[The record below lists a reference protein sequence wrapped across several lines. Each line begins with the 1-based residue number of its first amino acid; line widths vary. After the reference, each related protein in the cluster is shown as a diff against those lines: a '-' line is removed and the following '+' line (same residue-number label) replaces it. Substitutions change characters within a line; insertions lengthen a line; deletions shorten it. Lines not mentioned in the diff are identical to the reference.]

1 MSTSISKNELSGIWR
16 SRYEYPSSSRNGVF
30 FAEHYVRVMRVGS
43 AFVVESIPE
52 VNDSYLI
59 LRLSLDD
66 SIATGS
72 WQECTSPTGY
82 YKGAIY
88 HGAIQLVIDKDHKRM
103 KGKWVG
109 FNKRMEIKTGSW
121 EFTYLGDDMSV
132 IHDRAKGQ

>member
-1 MSTSISKNELSGIWR
+1 MTKPAKDTLSGIWK

-30 FAEHYVRVMRVGS
+30 YAENYVKVVRVGN

-59 LRLSLDD
+59 LRLTIDD
-66 SIATGS
+66 NVATGS
-72 WQECTSPTGY
+72 WQECTSPTGH

-88 HGAIQLVIDKDHKRM
+88 HGAIQLVVDEDQKRM
-103 KGKWVG
+103 TGRWVG
-109 FNKRMEIKTGSW
+109 FNRRKEVKTGLW

-132 IHDRAKGQ
+132 IHYRAHGQ

>member
-1 MSTSISKNELSGIWR
+1 MAKPAKDTLSGIWK

-30 FAEHYVRVMRVGS
+30 YAENYVKVVRVGN

-59 LRLSLDD
+59 LRLTIDD
-66 SIATGS
+66 GVATGS
-72 WQECTSPTGY
+72 WQECTSPTGH

-88 HGAIQLVIDKDHKRM
+88 HGAIQLVVDEDQKHMSGR
-103 KGKWVG
+103 WVG
-109 FNKRMEIKTGSW
+109 FNRRKEVKTGVW

-132 IHDRAKGQ
+132 IHDRAHGQ